1 MPVILSKKKLIINR
15 KKILKEKIVSY
26 LIKKNNTQF
35 YIKGDYSK
43 NWFIPNIENNN
54 WECDTF
60 NILDFYQ
67 NKNTI
72 YIDIGAWI
80 GPTVLYSANKYKQI
94 ICFEP
99 DPVAISRLKENLSV
113 NNFKNITLITKAL
126 SNTNNFSNFGGN
138 GELGNSMST
147 LLVGLEDKEDFY
159 NDYGRKN
166 GFLLP
171 NERNK
176 DIITVETITIDKVLK
191 DNNINPNNIGLI
203 KMDIEGGEKIV
214 IPSMQNFLKEY
225 KPNFFISLHRVFLK
239 DNDIDII
246 LNILFNIYSNCYY
259 FSSENNSRRK
269 ITKQIIQEE
278 GLTTLVFEK

>member
-1 MPVILSKKKLIINR
+1 M
-15 KKILKEKIVSY
+15 SY

-35 YIKGDYSK
+35 YIKGDYSI
-43 NWFIPNIENNN
+43 NWFVNNIENNI

-67 NKNTI
+67 NKNSI

-80 GPTVLYSANKYKQI
+80 GPTVLYAADKYKQI

-99 DPVAISRLKENLSV
+99 DPVAISRLNENLSV

-126 SNTNNFSNFGGN
+126 SNNNGISNFGGN

-147 LLVGLEDKEDFY
+147 LLVSLDNKEAFF
-159 NDYGRKN
+159 NDYGRG
-166 GFLLP
+166 GFLSYD
-171 NERNK
+171 ERK
-176 DIITVETITIDKVLK
+176 KYIISIETITIDKVLK

-214 IPSMQNFLKEY
+214 IPSMQNFLKKY
-225 KPNFFISLHRVFLK
+225 KPNFFISLHRVFLEE
-239 DNDIDII
+239 NDINII
-246 LNILFNIYSNCYY
+246 LNILFNIYDNCYH
-259 FSSENNSRRK
+259 FLPENNSRKK
-269 ITKQIIQEE
+269 ITKQIIQKE
-278 GLTTLVFEK
+278 GLTSLIFEK

>member
-1 MPVILSKKKLIINR
+1 MDVKLLR
-15 KKILKEKIVSY
+15 KKIINKKRIFKEKIISY
-26 LIKKNNTQF
+26 LIKKNNTKF
-35 YIKGDYSK
+35 YIKGNYSK
-43 NWFIPNIENNN
+43 NWFISNIENNS

-60 NILDFYQ
+60 HILDFYQ

-80 GPTVLYSANKYKQI
+80 GPTVLYSANKYKQV

-99 DPVAISRLKENLSV
+99 DPVAISRLKENLTV

-126 SNTNNFSNFGGN
+126 SNTNTFSSFGGN

-159 NDYGRKN
+159 NDYGRKD
-166 GFLLP
+166 GFLSP

-191 DNNINPNNIGLI
+191 DNKINPNNIGLI

-214 IPSMQNFLKEY
+214 IPAMQNFLKEY

-246 LNILFNIYSNCYY
+246 LNILFNIYCNCYY

-278 GLTTLVFEK
+278 GLTTVVFEK

>member
-1 MPVILSKKKLIINR
+1 MDVKLLR
-15 KKILKEKIVSY
+15 KKIINKKRIFKEKIISY
-26 LIKKNNTQF
+26 LIKKNNTKF
-35 YIKGDYSK
+35 YIKGNYSK
-43 NWFIPNIENNN
+43 NWFISNIENNS

-60 NILDFYQ
+60 HILDFYQ

-80 GPTVLYSANKYKQI
+80 GPTVLYSANKYKQV

-99 DPVAISRLKENLSV
+99 DPVAISRLKENLTV

-126 SNTNNFSNFGGN
+126 SNTNTFSSFGGN

-159 NDYGRKN
+159 NDYGRKDR
-166 GFLLP
+166 FLSP

-191 DNNINPNNIGLI
+191 DNKINPNNIGLI

-214 IPSMQNFLKEY
+214 IPAMQNFLKEY

-246 LNILFNIYSNCYY
+246 LNILFNIYCNCYY

-278 GLTTLVFEK
+278 GLTTVVFEK